1 MGREMSEVAQMLATL
16 LSSEVKGDLLTLFH
30 RNPGLVDS
38 IDGVARRIGRTGT
51 TIEQDVKSLV
61 NLGVLKLKKIGTIE
75 VLSLNR
81 TRDREIL
88 EALANHIKA
97 IKGREEA

>member
-1 MGREMSEVAQMLATL
+1 MSEAAQTLATL

-38 IDGVARRIGRTGT
+38 LDGVARRIGKTGT
-51 TIEQDVKSLV
+51 SIELDIKSLV
-61 NLGVLKLKKIGTIE
+61 NLGVLKTKKIGTME
-75 VLSLNR
+75 VFSLNR

-88 EALANHIKA
+88 DALANQIKT
-97 IKGREEA
+97 IKGGEHI

>member
-1 MGREMSEVAQMLATL
+1 MGREMSEATQMLATL
-16 LSSEVKGDLLTLFH
+16 LSSEIKGDLLTLFH
-30 RNPGLVDS
+30 RNPGLLDS

-75 VLSLNR
+75 VLSLDR

>member
-1 MGREMSEVAQMLATL
+1 MSEAAQMLATL
-16 LSSEVKGDLLTLFH
+16 LSSEIKGDLLTLFH
-30 RNPGLVDS
+30 RNPGLLDS

-75 VLSLNR
+75 VLSLDR